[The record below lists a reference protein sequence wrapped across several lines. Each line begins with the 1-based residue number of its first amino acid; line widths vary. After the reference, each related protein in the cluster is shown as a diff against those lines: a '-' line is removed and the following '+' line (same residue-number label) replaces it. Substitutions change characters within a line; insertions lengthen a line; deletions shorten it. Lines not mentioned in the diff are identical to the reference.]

1 MAAGTRSPGASRLQ
15 RLARRS
21 TGGREAALERCE
33 MCSAPIAPEHRHLL
47 DVDARELLCVCRACA
62 ILFDRPAAADGRRR
76 LVGDRRLV
84 LGDFALTD
92 LAWEEL
98 RLPVDIAFFFHSSP
112 EQRVMAYYPGPMG
125 ATESLLALEAWRE
138 LERANP
144 VLASLQPDVEAL
156 LVDRAL
162 GARRQWIVPIDECFR
177 LVGVIRTH
185 WTGLTGGRDVWQ
197 EIGRFFDEL
206 DRRSRPVGAREGRAA
221 KPALARTA
229 EGS

>member
-1 MAAGTRSPGASRLQ
+1 
-15 RLARRS
+15 
-21 TGGREAALERCE
+21 
-33 MCSAPIAPEHRHLL
+33 
-47 DVDARELLCVCRACA
+47 
-62 ILFDRPAAADGRRR
+62 
-76 LVGDRRLV
+76 
-84 LGDFALTD
+84 
-92 LAWEEL
+92 
-98 RLPVDIAFFFHSSP
+98 
-112 EQRVMAYYPGPMG
+112 MG

>member
-1 MAAGTRSPGASRLQ
+1 MAAGTQSPETSRLQ

-21 TGGREAALERCE
+21 AGGREAALEHCE

-47 DVDARELLCVCRACA
+47 DVDARELLCVCRACS
-62 ILFDRPAAADGRRR
+62 ILFDRPAAAEGHRR
-76 LVGDRRLV
+76 LVPDRRL
-84 LGDFALTD
+84 LLEGFALTD
-92 LAWEEL
+92 VAWEEL
-98 RLPVDIAFFFHSSP
+98 RLPVDIAFFFHSTP

-125 ATESLLALEAWRE
+125 ATESQLRFEAWRALEA
-138 LERANP
+138 ANP
-144 VLASLQPDVEAL
+144 VLASLEPDVEAL

-185 WTGLTGGRDVWQ
+185 WTGLTGGKDVWQ
-197 EIGRFFDEL
+197 EIGRFFDGL
-206 DRRSRPVGAREGRAA
+206 DRRSRPAGPGDGRAA
-221 KPALARTA
+221 EAARSRAA